1 MWKGWTHEHFSSS
14 LNEGQSKQRMRG
26 RKCVENDGE
35 HMYWEL
41 GGLGLSL
48 QFSGHVTKPP
58 NFSEAQYTLTSV
70 KWAESF
76 VSLRGYGEGQ
86 MI

>member
-48 QFSGHVTKPP
+48 
-58 NFSEAQYTLTSV
+58 
-70 KWAESF
+70 
-76 VSLRGYGEGQ
+76 
-86 MI
+86 